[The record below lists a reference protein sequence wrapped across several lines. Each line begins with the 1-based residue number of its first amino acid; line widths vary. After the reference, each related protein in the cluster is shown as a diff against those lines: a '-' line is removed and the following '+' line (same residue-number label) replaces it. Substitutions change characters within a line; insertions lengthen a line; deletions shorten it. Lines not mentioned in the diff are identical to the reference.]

1 MLQTIPYVNWTNGA
15 IVMTLIF
22 ALVIVG
28 LVGFVMYFINS
39 SGKKNGG
46 TQA

>member
-1 MLQTIPYVNWTNGA
+1 MLQNIPYVNWTNGA

-28 LVGFVMYFINS
+28 LVGFVMYFINT
-39 SGKKNGG
+39 SGKKDGDS
-46 TQA
+46 QV

>member
-1 MLQTIPYVNWTNGA
+1 MLQALPFVNWTNGA

-39 SGKKNGG
+39 SGKKDRDS
-46 TQA
+46 QA

>member
-1 MLQTIPYVNWTNGA
+1 MLQAIPFVNWTNGA

-39 SGKKNGG
+39 SGKKDGDS
-46 TQA
+46 QA